1 MTLDYINLD
10 LALST
15 ICKLRC
21 GEHHTPYDCGAV
33 CEIVEALNALPVEA
47 LRPVIRCRECVHS
60 PHNWEHDDL
69 DMTDYTDITCDYWMS
84 DGLTSNDYCSN
95 ARRKDG
101 ADNG

>member
-15 ICKLRC
+15 ICKQRC

-47 LRPVIRCRECVHS
+47 LRPVIRCRECVHRD
-60 PHNWEHDDL
+60 PEDKKCDCGHGILWQLPRADDWF
-69 DMTDYTDITCDYWMS
+69 CAN
-84 DGLTSNDYCSN
+84 GK
-95 ARRKDG
+95 RKDG
-101 ADNG
+101 ADNGKS